1 LFVVLL
7 STWRYKSKNTDYLSQ
22 AAAASVVLKELADAL
37 SKPNST
43 EDFKMEIID
52 SRETILQVLA
62 AGNQHPPLEDTLKNS
77 RNLAGN
83 SPLHPF
89 FLAPPFVSP
98 SLQGSFY
105 FITFHKSSF
114 SAMCLHQTS

>member
-1 LFVVLL
+1 
-7 STWRYKSKNTDYLSQ
+7 LSQ

-43 EDFKMEIID
+43 EDFKMEIIE

-83 SPLHPF
+83 SP
-89 FLAPPFVSP
+89 FVSP